1 MTSTRSKIVFFGTPQ
16 FAVPSLRA
24 LHAAGWPI
32 TLVVTAPDK
41 PVGRKQTLT
50 ASPVKVAALELG
62 LPVASAIDDAR
73 ADLGII
79 VAYNKIIP
87 QAVLDRFPLG
97 VINVHPSLLPKY
109 RGPSPIQSAILNG
122 ETTTGVSIMQI
133 DAEVDHGPVLAIQ
146 KYQIPND
153 KSFVEIQGDLAEMGA
168 KLLVETL
175 KQPLNPVPQD
185 HAAATFT
192 KKFTREDGRIDWTRP
207 ETEIANKVRALNPN
221 PGTWTTW
228 NGKTLN
234 VLGPDTVQLDG
245 GKPMTWAEFRRG
257 HPGELL

>member
-1 MTSTRSKIVFFGTPQ
+1 MTSKPKIIFFGTPQ

-41 PVGRKQTLT
+41 PTGRKQTLT
-50 ASPVKVAALELG
+50 PSPVKVAALELG

-73 ADLGII
+73 ADLGVI

-87 QAVLDRFPLG
+87 QSVLDRFPLG

-109 RGPSPIQSAILNG
+109 RGPSPIQSALLNG
-122 ETTTGVSIMQI
+122 ETETGVSIMQI
-133 DAEVDHGPVLAIQ
+133 DAEVDHGPVLATERW
-146 KYQIPND
+146 QIPPGAD
-153 KSFVEIQGDLAEMGA
+153 YPTCEAALAQLGA
-168 KLLVETL
+168 ELLVRTL
-175 KQPLNPVPQD
+175 EANPAPQPQD

-192 KKFTREDGRIDWTRP
+192 KKFTREDGRIDWSRP

-228 NGKTLN
+228 SGKTLN

-257 HPGELL
+257 HPGELS